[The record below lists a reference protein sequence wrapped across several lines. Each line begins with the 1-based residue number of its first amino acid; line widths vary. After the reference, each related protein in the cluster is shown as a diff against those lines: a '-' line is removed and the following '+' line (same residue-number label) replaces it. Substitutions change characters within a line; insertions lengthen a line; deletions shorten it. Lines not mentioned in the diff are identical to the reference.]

1 MFFDPGDTMQ
11 HRTPSATGV
20 SRRIVLSAP
29 LAMAAATLARPTRA
43 QGRYPSKS
51 VTLLV
56 GFPPG
61 GSTDFIGRLMAQKL
75 TEALGQSVVVDNKG
89 GANGL
94 LAANAVAAAPAD
106 GYTLLLTSMGM
117 TTNPYLYKKTPRDP
131 VKDFTSIAMLASVP
145 NVIVVNPSL
154 PAKDLKEL
162 IALARARSA
171 SAPLT
176 LATTGNAAP
185 GHLASEMLQR
195 AAKVKFEFVAYKGS
209 GPALTDIIAGHV
221 NMSLPTVVAAA
232 PHIQSGKLRAIAVTG
247 TKRSAMLPDV
257 PTIAQAGLKEL
268 STGSGWYALIGP
280 AGLPRDVVERL
291 SAECQKIM
299 ANPEVNE
306 RFIANGADPMFM
318 NHTEMTSF
326 VARDYKHW
334 GELIKAA
341 NIKSED

>member
-1 MFFDPGDTMQ
+1 MQ
-11 HRTPSATGV
+11 TCTPSAAGI
-20 SRRIVLSAP
+20 SRRLVLSAP
-29 LAMAAATLARPTRA
+29 IALAAATLCGPALA
-43 QGRYPSKS
+43 QGRYPTKP

-61 GSTDFIGRLMAQKL
+61 GSTDFIGRLLAQKL
-75 TEALGQSVVVDNKG
+75 TEVLGQTVLVDNKG

-94 LAANAVAAAPAD
+94 IAANAAAAAAPD

-117 TTNPYLYKKTPRDP
+117 TTNPYLYKKPPRDP

-162 IALARARSA
+162 LALARSRSNT
-171 SAPLT
+171 APLT

-185 GHLASEMLQR
+185 GHLASELLQR

-232 PHIQSGKLRAIAVTG
+232 PFIQSGKLRAIAVTG
-247 TKRSAMLPDV
+247 SKRSAMLPDV
-257 PTIAQAGLKEL
+257 PTIAEAGLKEL

-280 AGLPRDVVERL
+280 AGMPKDVVERL
-291 SAECQKIM
+291 SSECQKIM
-299 ANPEVNE
+299 ANPEVHE
-306 RFIANGADPMFM
+306 RFMANGADPMFL
-318 NHTEMTSF
+318 NPTEMSSF
-326 VARDYKHW
+326 VARDFKNW

-341 NIKSED
+341 NIKAED